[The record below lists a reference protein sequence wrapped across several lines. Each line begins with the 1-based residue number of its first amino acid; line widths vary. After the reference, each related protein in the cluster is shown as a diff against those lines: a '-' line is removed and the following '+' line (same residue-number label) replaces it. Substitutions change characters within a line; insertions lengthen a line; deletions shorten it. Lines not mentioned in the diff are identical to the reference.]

1 MGTTAL
7 PLISRSNYSKGA
19 SHVLQLLNLV
29 LPGIDIND
37 PVKTYSSLNFIFSV
51 VINVPFFNLTALRRG
66 MDLDEKEEDE
76 MCRLISNEFESWVDL
91 FLDRL
96 FGWYLKQSVFLL
108 YVLGVFRLRIC
119 RLNMVQTLMI

>member
-1 MGTTAL
+1 M
-7 PLISRSNYSKGA
+7 
-19 SHVLQLLNLV
+19 LQLLNLV

-96 FGWYLKQSVFLL
+96 F
-108 YVLGVFRLRIC
+108 R
-119 RLNMVQTLMI
+119 MVS